1 LPLIVYNVSQRK
13 QEDLANIM
21 QTLTQTQQNV
31 LNAIQAIL
39 DNPSNATI
47 EKQAAR
53 LTQEERDKLLEI
65 ASLVTASRQ

>member
-1 LPLIVYNVSQRK
+1 MYHNANKRN
-13 QEDLANIM
+13 LAHIM

-39 DNPSNATI
+39 DNPSNANI
-47 EKQAAR
+47 KKQAAG

>member
-1 LPLIVYNVSQRK
+1 
-13 QEDLANIM
+13 M

-31 LNAIQAIL
+31 LKAIQAIL
-39 DNPSNATI
+39 DNPSDATI
-47 EKQAAR
+47 EKQAAG